1 MKQTNAVT
9 LSLTLL
15 TCSLSGC
22 FSGCVKVE
30 SVYKSNGNHFGT
42 VCLCL
47 VIYELRCQENVNFG
61 DKRREGVSRPTFVF
75 VLPFIGIFF
84 VSGVIK
90 QMSWNRVDGK
100 KTVLPTVDEFVQWK
114 WLGI

>member
-1 MKQTNAVT
+1 MKQTNAVA

-22 FSGCVKVE
+22 FSDCVKVE
-30 SVYKSNGNHFGT
+30 SVYKSDGNHFGT

-61 DKRREGVSRPTFVF
+61 DKRREGVSRSADFCVC
-75 VLPFIGIFF
+75 VAIHWNIFREWCDKAN
-84 VSGVIK
+84 VMESSG
-90 QMSWNRVDGK
+90 RCE

-114 WLGI
+114 